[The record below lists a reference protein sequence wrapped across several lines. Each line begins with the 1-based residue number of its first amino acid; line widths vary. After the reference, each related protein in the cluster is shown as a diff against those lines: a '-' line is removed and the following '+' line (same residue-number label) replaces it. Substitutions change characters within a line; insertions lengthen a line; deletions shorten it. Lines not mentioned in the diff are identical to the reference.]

1 MKINWKQLIISI
13 LISVG
18 VGALAGILT
27 RNSMDVYSMFNKPP
41 LAPPGWLFPIVWTIL
56 YVLMGISAYL
66 VYSADVLQEDKEK
79 ALSVYSFQLFFNFLW
94 SIVFFNFQA
103 RLLSFIILIILWVL
117 IIMMIILFNKVSKVA
132 AKLQIPY
139 LLWVTFAGYL
149 NFMVYYLNR

>member
-1 MKINWKQLIISI
+1 
-13 LISVG
+13 
-18 VGALAGILT
+18 
-27 RNSMDVYSMFNKPP
+27 
-41 LAPPGWLFPIVWTIL
+41 
-56 YVLMGISAYL
+56 MGISAYL